1 MTSPGNPS
9 PDHPDSH
16 HRVSAEPMPPTGFDR
31 LVGSC
36 GLLVLGAVMGLGPA
50 GCDHGQKIADELGS
64 SNYDEAYE
72 IASGKTVSLDPEDK
86 RQDAAYHLLEAGRT
100 AQLARR
106 TEESIEW
113 YERFYD
119 RVEPYLA
126 ELPEE
131 TVSEIATSMLLNPS
145 YTTYRGWASDRV
157 LAAALNATNH
167 LDLGDIEAARV
178 SLKVSEVWQA
188 QAIDRFEDEIAR
200 LQEAVRTEGAIGDE
214 NSDSEDPPDSEEPEE
229 RFAAVKEEHF
239 ADIATLP
246 GYDRFEN
253 PFVAHLRGVFLATFG
268 VDQADADESNRSLT
282 LSRNLAGLPEDSTVP
297 PTEADPS
304 TFVYFMTGLGPKLET
319 LKITVPIPIGR
330 DQNGNLRTIWLVMA
344 FPVMKRNGDFW
355 PDFEIVTEDLA
366 TPGRMLADMDSIVGA
381 EFHARLDLVLTQAAA
396 TGAAKGVLSAVLSA
410 FNLEAIGNLAAF
422 LSSSADTRI
431 WRSIPKQ
438 ILVARV
444 PTPAD
449 GIIRLRTIAPPSDGG
464 PEFMNGAA
472 LQGIEEVVAVQPGVS
487 NIVLA
492 TLPSSRSPRMSITS
506 IPMTLDRPAPPPA
519 PADTIDEDGALALGD
534 S

>member
-188 QAIDRFEDEIAR
+188 QAIDRFEDEIGR
-200 LQEAVRTEGAIGDE
+200 LRGEMDAP
-214 NSDSEDPPDSEEPEE
+214 SDPE
-229 RFAAVKEEHF
+229 
-239 ADIATLP
+239 IATALDEVRSTDFP
-246 GYDRFEN
+246 EIAALAGYEEFEN